1 MSVVRQSLF
10 RRGDRLSY
18 FRKLHHQLH
27 NDDHR
32 LTDKT
37 SDRHNA
43 RAKHQRGPL
52 PHDDGEIDELAR
64 SYSEDSMNDLSE
76 EPATQSRKTGRGKG
90 RGKGKGK
97 RIIESD
103 DDFEL
108 IEEGAK
114 SEDTAQSVDEDVL
127 IYHREV
133 SLALNRAES

>member
-1 MSVVRQSLF
+1 
-10 RRGDRLSY
+10 
-18 FRKLHHQLH
+18 
-27 NDDHR
+27 
-32 LTDKT
+32 
-37 SDRHNA
+37 
-43 RAKHQRGPL
+43 
-52 PHDDGEIDELAR
+52 
-64 SYSEDSMNDLSE
+64 MNDLSE

-108 IEEGAK
+108 IEERAK